1 MANEKILVVDDDT
14 NICELLRLYLTKEG
28 YQVTTANDGEEGLEK
43 FNQLKPDMVLLDVM
57 MPRMDGLEVCR
68 RIRQHV
74 ACPIIFLTARVE
86 EADKLRGFAAGGD
99 DYVVKPFSLEEL
111 AARVDA
117 HLRRERRRGTASEL
131 RFDGQLVIN
140 YTDRRVTWAGHELGL
155 VRREFDIVE
164 FLSQNPGMVFDRER
178 IYECVWGIDGE
189 GDSAVISEHVRR
201 IRAKFAAAGCER
213 QYIETVWGVG
223 YRWAR

>member
-1 MANEKILVVDDDT
+1 MGKILVVDDDQ
-14 NICELLRLYLTKEG
+14 NICELLRLYIEKEG
-28 YQVTTANDGEEGLEK
+28 YSVVIANEG
-43 FNQLKPDMVLLDVM
+43 NQAVAMAESENPDLILLDIM
-57 MPRMDGLEVCR
+57 LPGLDGWQVCR
-68 RIRQHV
+68 EVRKKSQ
-74 ACPIIFLTARVE
+74 CPIIMLTAKGEVF
-86 EADKLRGFAAGGD
+86 DKVLGLELGAD

>member
-1 MANEKILVVDDDT
+1 MAYRILLVDD
-14 NICELLRLYLTKEG
+14 EHQLRRMVGEILEQEG
-28 YQVTTANDGEEGLEK
+28 YAVLLAADCAQGETLFCRE
-43 FNQLKPDMVLLDVM
+43 QPDAVLLDVM
-57 MPRMDGLEVCR
+57 LPDGDGFSLF
-68 RIRQHV
+68 Q
-74 ACPIIFLTARVE
+74 
-86 EADKLRGFAAGGD
+86 KLRAVRDVPVLFLSARDEDEARLRGLGLGAD

>member
-1 MANEKILVVDDDT
+1 MLDSVTWEKWI
-14 NICELLRLYLTKEG
+14 
-28 YQVTTANDGEEGLEK
+28 
-43 FNQLKPDMVLLDVM
+43 
-57 MPRMDGLEVCR
+57 
-68 RIRQHV
+68 
-74 ACPIIFLTARVE
+74 
-86 EADKLRGFAAGGD
+86 
-99 DYVVKPFSLEEL
+99 KPFSLEEL

>member
-1 MANEKILVVDDDT
+1 MPDKLLIADDEPDIVETLARCFASRGYDIL
-14 NICELLRLYLTKEG
+14 RAG
-28 YQVTTANDGEEGLEK
+28 SGEEAVRLAGRA
-43 FNQLKPDMVLLDVM
+43 PDLILLDVN
-57 MPRMDGLEVCR
+57 MPDLDGLEVCR
-68 RIRQHV
+68 RIRRHV

-86 EADKLRGFAAGGD
+86 DSDKIRGFAAGGD
-99 DYVVKPFSLEEL
+99 DYVVKPFSLDEL
-111 AARVDA
+111 SARVEA
-117 HLRRERRRGTASEL
+117 HLRRERRHGSAAEL
-131 RFDGQLVIN
+131 RFEGELVIN
-140 YTDRRVTWAGHELGL
+140 YTDRRAVWAGRELGL

-178 IYECVWGIDGE
+178 IYECVWGLDGD

-201 IRAKFAAAGCER
+201 IRAKFAAAGCTR

>member
-1 MANEKILVVDDDT
+1 M
-14 NICELLRLYLTKEG
+14 
-28 YQVTTANDGEEGLEK
+28 
-43 FNQLKPDMVLLDVM
+43 PDL
-57 MPRMDGLEVCR
+57 DGLEVCR
-68 RIRQHV
+68 RIRGHV
-74 ACPIIFLTARVE
+74 TCPIIFLTARVE
-86 EADKLRGFAAGGD
+86 DSDKIRGFAAGGD
-99 DYVVKPFSLEEL
+99 DYVVKPFSIDEL

-117 HLRRERRRGTASEL
+117 HLRRERRHGTAAEL
-131 RFDGQLVIN
+131 RFEGELVIN
-140 YTDRRVTWAGHELGL
+140 YTERKAVWAGRELGL

-178 IYECVWGIDGE
+178 IYECVWGLDGD

-201 IRAKFAAAGCER
+201 IRAKFAAAGCTR